1 MTRDDLVI
9 ARWKCAFLARR
20 IAVLRDAGQ
29 AYHVVAEIERYQ
41 GEMDQLIAVIE
52 RTCRDADRVARVRRP
67 APAVC
72 PPPAVTPGEADAPA
86 ASLRSG

>member
-29 AYHVVAEIERYQ
+29 AYPVLAEIERYQ

-52 RTCRDADRVARVRRP
+52 RACRDADRVARVRR
-67 APAVC
+67 A
-72 PPPAVTPGEADAPA
+72 PPPVSPSPNPDEAEAPA